1 MRCAWSSSGGKDSLL
16 ALWHAHR
23 QGCDVR
29 TLLTMFD
36 ESGLRSRSH
45 GVELPL
51 MQAQARSL
59 GMNLLTPHASWRDY
73 EAVFVA
79 ALESLRAD
87 GHEAVV
93 FGDID
98 LALHREWEESVCA
111 RARLK
116 AVLPL
121 WRRNR
126 RELAAESLRLGFKSI
141 VVCVDRKHLARDFAG
156 RLYDESF
163 LADLPAGVDLCGE
176 NGEFHTFVYD
186 GPMFATPLTVEVAAV
201 EDYQAPAEF
210 GGNWFSFAR
219 LRERSATPPS

>member
-16 ALWHAHR
+16 ALWHARR

-36 ESGLRSRSH
+36 ETGLRSRSH
-45 GVELPL
+45 GIELPL
-51 MQAQARSL
+51 VQAQARSL
-59 GMNLLTPHASWRDY
+59 GMDLLAPHASWRDY
-73 EAVFVA
+73 ESVFVE
-79 ALESLRAD
+79 ALQGLRAD
-87 GHEAVV
+87 GHDAVV

-98 LALHREWEESVCA
+98 LAAHREWEEKVCA
-111 RARLK
+111 RADLK

-121 WRRNR
+121 WGRSR
-126 RELAAESLRLGFKSI
+126 RELAEESLRLGFKSI
-141 VVCVDRKHLARDFAG
+141 VVCVDRKHLTRDFAG

-163 LADLPAGVDLCGE
+163 LADLPAGVDACGE

-186 GPMFATPLTVEVAAV
+186 GPMFAEPLLVEVAAI

-210 GGNWFSFAR
+210 GGGGYSFAR
-219 LRERSATPPS
+219 LRQIHVMRDA